1 MLMLSFF
8 LKKLI
13 RRGRLT
19 VIDADGK
26 KHVFQGDE
34 GPEKAT
40 IRFHSKSLPRR
51 IFLNPEVITGEAW
64 MNGEMTL
71 EEGTSIYD
79 FLYLVTK
86 NMEWRRD
93 NPLYNGGR
101 SSLTRLA
108 GLLNQINP
116 VSKSKQNVAHHYDL
130 SGELYELF
138 LDPDRQYSC
147 AYFKSPED
155 SLEQAQQN
163 KKELIAKKLLLD
175 SSHKVLDI
183 GCGWGGLA
191 LTLHELSGARVKGIT
206 LSEEQYQ
213 YACKRASN
221 YDKVE
226 FALQDYR
233 LVQEKYDRIVS
244 VGMFEHV
251 GLLQYQTFFDKLH
264 DCLEDGGVA
273 LLHTIGRAS
282 GPGATDKW
290 TRKYIFPGGY
300 APALSEIMPRIERA
314 GLYVTD
320 IEVWRLH
327 YAQTLRHWRT
337 RVDQAQDKII
347 ALYDERFL
355 RMWQYYLASA
365 ECAFRNLAHV
375 VFQIQITK
383 KQDAVP
389 LTRDYLY
396 QNQN

>member
-1 MLMLSFF
+1 MPLSGF
-8 LKKLI
+8 
-13 RRGRLT
+13 G
-19 VIDADGK
+19 A
-26 KHVFQGDE
+26 
-34 GPEKAT
+34 
-40 IRFHSKSLPRR
+40 
-51 IFLNPEVITGEAW
+51 
-64 MNGEMTL
+64 
-71 EEGTSIYD
+71 
-79 FLYLVTK
+79 YLVTK